1 MSKNRIATLPDL
13 ERFKVICLYTV
24 LSTIAFA
31 VIYGWCNQQ
40 AALNPV
46 RYSMFTEW
54 ELKIPLIP
62 WMIYPYISLNLLF
75 LVSAF
80 VLKEISSIK
89 GFCLSLIIG
98 AVVAGLVFY
107 FFPGQLGFVRETVP
121 GYEHYFDFM
130 FSIDHPHNLYP
141 SLHVTYSTLAIFAMI
156 EQTTNKIFHVL
167 MLVWL
172 VLISASVVF
181 VHQHH
186 LFDILSGFILA
197 LILYKFVY
205 ERVHKT
211 SKA

>member
-1 MSKNRIATLPDL
+1 MSKDKIFSMPDL
-13 ERFKVICLYTV
+13 ERFKVICLYVT

-46 RYSMFTEW
+46 RYSLFTQW
-54 ELKIPLIP
+54 ELGIPLIP

-75 LVSAF
+75 VVAAF
-80 VLKEISSIK
+80 VLKDISSVK
-89 GFCLSLIIG
+89 GFCLSLIVG
-98 AVVAGLVFY
+98 AIVAGFIFY

-121 GYEHYFDFM
+121 GYEQYFDFM
-130 FSIDHPHNLYP
+130 FSIDHPHNLFP

-156 EQTTNKIFHVL
+156 EQTTNKIFHAF
-167 MLVWL
+167 MYVWL

-186 LFDILSGFILA
+186 LFDIVSGFILA
-197 LILYKFVY
+197 LVIYKLVY
-205 ERVHKT
+205 EKIHRT
-211 SKA
+211 NKA